1 MMNCISLES
10 TIRILCFIKNLEPEF
25 AFKSPVLSM
34 AVIMSVMLVPCLL
47 LLPLF
52 VGVCVWSLFC
62 CAVLSVLYNFAIILF
77 KLVAFEL
84 T

>member
-1 MMNCISLES
+1 MINCISLES

-34 AVIMSVMLVPCLL
+34 AVIMSVV
-47 LLPLF
+47 
-52 VGVCVWSLFC
+52 VGSLFIVAPIVC
-62 CAVLSVLYNFAIILF
+62 ESLRLVLVLLCS
-77 KLVAFEL
+77 